1 MGLTS
6 NPKHLG
12 LLANGPVANSIF
24 PVWEKTGHPTIG
36 YGRFANPHN
45 VPLIDFLS
53 RRSEFVG
60 SLIDMLFSRRFL
72 LIGML
77 SLTPLCLGTLLAA
90 KKAAYKGA
98 IVIDAQ
104 SGKVLFEDNA
114 DLVNPPASITKLMT
128 FLIVHDQLA
137 SGALTLQTQVPVSA
151 ASSRIGGTQVWLKHG
166 ESFPVEEMLYA
177 LMIQSANDCAH
188 ALASLVGG
196 TPDAFVDMMNQ
207 RARQLGM
214 TKTKFRSP
222 HGLPPS
228 NRRIADGD
236 LTTPRDLALLSRYLL
251 RHTDVLKYAAVKERV
266 FREGQTKGRIVMRN
280 HNHLIGRV
288 AGVDGLKTGY
298 TRAAGFCLAATASR
312 NGSRV
317 IAVSMGSPSGKI
329 RDLKM
334 AELLAKGFTMLP
346 AIDSPLS
353 VAPMPMPI
361 QSAASS
367 PIEMAPTEP
376 KKAAPQAEED
386 TSPVIIFKIP
396 DL

>member
-1 MGLTS
+1 M
-6 NPKHLG
+6 
-12 LLANGPVANSIF
+12 
-24 PVWEKTGHPTIG
+24 
-36 YGRFANPHN
+36 
-45 VPLIDFLS
+45 
-53 RRSEFVG
+53 G

-312 NGSRV
+312 NGRRV